1 MHERKTCEH
10 VSDLPLIHLDVGIRE
25 SSYDLPNF
33 IFCKVSS
40 CASVETSKRFTKA
53 TPSQPALNP
62 NPHSAKYRIPAPS
75 SFRIQCKNSGKHINN
90 PSWISRRGVFPPR
103 PSAPRRPSPR
113 LLPAV
118 TSPDARSPPGQV
130 SGPQTASPPSPH
142 RAPLHHSPGGHGRRG
157 RSHDNQ
163 KCLVL
168 LHVSHYLRWVY
179 LFDPCFC
186 PI

>member
-1 MHERKTCEH
+1 MSTFLIYLSYIWTWAY
-10 VSDLPLIHLDVGIRE
+10 VSHHNMIYQI
-25 SSYDLPNF
+25 SF
-33 IFCKVSS
+33 FCKVSS

-53 TPSQPALNP
+53 TPPQRPTPPQPTLC
-62 NPHSAKYRIPAPS
+62 KIPDPGPVLL
-75 SFRIQCKNSGKHINN
+75 RIQCKNSGKHINN

-113 LLPAV
+113 LLPAL

-157 RSHDNQ
+157 RSPVNP

-168 LHVSHYLRWVY
+168 LHVLHLRWVY
-179 LFDPCFC
+179 LFDL
-186 PI
+186 